1 MKDVHSKSIR
11 TISLLLIVFSVQ
23 AIVCLYI
30 AYQKQYLF
38 TDEVYSYGLA
48 NSETTAFID
57 PGESPKLMTA
67 WQDNSYFRNYIKFDT
82 SRSFSFQ
89 AAFANQAKDVHPP
102 LYYCLLHLM
111 CAFFPNTV
119 YSAFPGILLNVLF
132 LLVADFLLY
141 YITLNLTKSWI
152 TSFSVLLFWGLSA
165 SCFSNVVLIRM
176 YMLQTVQILAVIA
189 YHLWKK
195 DKSSYVLL
203 DALELILLI
212 CLGGLTQ
219 YYFYIFAAVFGAC
232 ICMYM
237 LASKRFKL
245 FVGYAASLWAGVI
258 MALAI
263 FPATIKYH
271 LSGYR
276 GSYAT
281 DSIGK
286 FTFEK
291 FRLYG
296 GMINKELL
304 AGIAKPIL
312 FVLLACAICKV
323 ITWATNLTVTQKEH
337 YCEVRFTLKKL
348 TFEEKQICLRLTEN
362 LLLIVTALIASAA
375 FFYVAVQGSEII
387 NVRYIYPVFPVV
399 AMLIGCFF
407 AKVLHK
413 KAYQLIC
420 CVIALSI
427 ALLSTFTNG
436 IDWAY
441 LDYKNQIS
449 SAKSLQNVDCVII
462 NRADGWWNVLQAIN
476 VYIDMNEIRA
486 LNDTDINRFQE
497 ILDERVDPSDKVCVA
512 IPADNHYTDDEKSA
526 LLDEILENTFY
537 THYTRT
543 YDYYTVIYTLE

>member
-1 MKDVHSKSIR
+1 MKDVHSKSLR
-11 TISLLLIVFSVQ
+11 TIALLLIIFAIQ

-57 PGESPKLMTA
+57 PGESPDLMIA

-141 YITLNLTKSWI
+141 YITLNLTKSRI
-152 TSFSVLLFWGLSA
+152 TAFSVLLFWGLSA

-189 YHLWKK
+189 YHIWKK

-232 ICMYM
+232 ICIYM

-258 MALAI
+258 MALVI

-276 GSYAT
+276 GNYAT

-291 FRLYG
+291 FKLYDE
-296 GMINKELL
+296 MINKELF
-304 AGIAKPIL
+304 AGIAKPVL
-312 FVLLACAICKV
+312 FVLLACAVCKV

-337 YCEVRFTLKKL
+337 YCEV
-348 TFEEKQICLRLTEN
+348 
-362 LLLIVTALIASAA
+362 
-375 FFYVAVQGSEII
+375 
-387 NVRYIYPVFPVV
+387 
-399 AMLIGCFF
+399 
-407 AKVLHK
+407 
-413 KAYQLIC
+413 
-420 CVIALSI
+420 
-427 ALLSTFTNG
+427 
-436 IDWAY
+436 
-441 LDYKNQIS
+441 
-449 SAKSLQNVDCVII
+449 
-462 NRADGWWNVLQAIN
+462 
-476 VYIDMNEIRA
+476 
-486 LNDTDINRFQE
+486 
-497 ILDERVDPSDKVCVA
+497 
-512 IPADNHYTDDEKSA
+512 
-526 LLDEILENTFY
+526 
-537 THYTRT
+537 
-543 YDYYTVIYTLE
+543 